1 MKNLSVTTTTKNFSI
16 QKREIHNLVSYLK
29 NHLKLQVK
37 ILEINLINQD
47 EILQLNIEHLGHNYT
62 TDIIT
67 FNYSEI
73 MDVIDAEIFI
83 SLHDC
88 LENSKRFKCSFDNE
102 LKRLIIHGIL
112 HLIGFDDKSKK
123 DKLIMKKKENELL
136 ALLNDNYNLR
146 LSEYAG

>member
-1 MKNLSVTTTTKNFSI
+1 MKNLSVTVTEKHFAVNKLQIHKLVNFIKNHLSL
-16 QKREIHNLVSYLK
+16 KVDYLEINLVSSSE
-29 NHLKLQVK
+29 
-37 ILEINLINQD
+37 ILEINT
-47 EILQLNIEHLGHNYT
+47 EHLNHNYT

-88 LENSKRFKCSFDNE
+88 LNNSKRFKSSFNDE
-102 LKRLIIHGIL
+102 LKRLIIHGML
-112 HLIGFDDKSKK
+112 HLIGFDDKTKK
-123 DKLIMKKKENELL
+123 EQLKMRKKENELL
-136 ALLNDNYNLR
+136 EIINVNSNLR

>member
-16 QKREIHNLVSYLK
+16 QKREIHKIISYLK
-29 NHLKLQVK
+29 NHLKIQVEY
-37 ILEINLINQD
+37 LEINLINQD
-47 EILQLNIEHLGHNYT
+47 EILELNIEHLGHNYT

-88 LENSKRFKCSFDNE
+88 LENSKIFKCSFDNE

-123 DKLIMKKKENELL
+123 DKLRMKKKENELL